1 MKLSGWKDIAE
12 VIGISAI
19 VASLVFVGVQLKQ
32 EQMIALA
39 EVYAASESSA
49 AVIDIAISENANIW
63 LKSNNSETLSESESL
78 IINRLVATLYR
89 RARNQ
94 AIMRR
99 VLGSY
104 GNAAASPLMVF
115 AIELYE
121 NPGARRIWEA
131 QIDSEVA
138 YFEKMA
144 PDDDFR
150 RGYRDEVLVELAKL
164 DAVDD

>member
-1 MKLSGWKDIAE
+1 MKLSGWTDIAE

-99 VLGSY
+99 DLGSY
-104 GNAAASPLMVF
+104 GTPALMDF
-115 AIELYE
+115 AIDLYE

-138 YFEKMA
+138 YFEKMV